1 MVGWGSVESQQGF
14 LDGLGRRP
22 ADRPEV
28 YLTFTGLDV
37 DVSRQTGGLAYVYW
51 ARPEASR
58 QTGGLSY
65 VYWARPEA
73 SRQTGGL
80 SYGLDV
86 DVSRQTGGLSYG
98 LGVQASR
105 QTGGLSYGLG
115 RREKF
120 V

>member
-37 DVSRQTGGLAYVYW
+37 DV
-51 ARPEASR
+51 SR